1 MPTKRRK
8 SMRGTGLL
16 DSAIGFARDHKLLS
30 KGASMIPIVGGPLGG
45 LLSAFGFG
53 RPKRGKGHVERTAM
67 DGEGRRR
74 RHRGRGLL
82 PSQVGVNYQMMGA
95 TSGGT
100 VGLGRMSGHRS
111 MRVG

>member
-1 MPTKRRK
+1 MPTKKRK
-8 SMRGTGLL
+8 SFKGTGLL
-16 DSAIGFARDHKLLS
+16 DSAIGFAKDHKLLS
-30 KGASMIPIVGGPLGG
+30 KGASMIPLIGGPLGS
-45 LLSAFGFG
+45 LLGAFGFG
-53 RPKRGKGHVERTAM
+53 KVKRGKGHVERTAM
-67 DGEGRRR
+67 DGGRR

>member
-1 MPTKRRK
+1 MPSKKRK
-8 SMRGTGLL
+8 SFKGTGLL
-16 DSAIGFARDHKLLS
+16 DSAIGFAKDHKLLS

-53 RPKRGKGHVERTAM
+53 RSKRGKGHVERTEM
-67 DGEGRRR
+67 DGGRRR
-74 RHRGRGLL
+74 KHHRGRGLL

-100 VGLGRMSGHRS
+100 LGLGRMSGHRS